1 MLSTFFSGLLKHF
14 FLSIQGKN
22 DGTGLPE
29 RPGNLYFFL
38 MILYFVI
45 GMIRGLIV
53 HGSPIFFSF
62 IGGLFVW
69 MMIFV
74 FSRPNQYNV
83 TSIFF
88 CLSIGLAII
97 GIFVSFFIG
106 PFAGPFFM
114 GWEVVAFWSCFNK
127 VLKRKSNGK
136 K

>member
-1 MLSTFFSGLLKHF
+1 MISKFFSGLSQHIF
-14 FLSIQGKN
+14 SAIQGKH
-22 DGTGLPE
+22 DGYGLPE
-29 RPGNLYFFL
+29 KSGNLYFFL
-38 MILYFVI
+38 LALYFVV
-45 GMIRGLIV
+45 GMGRGFIV
-53 HGSPIFFSF
+53 HGSPFYFSF
-62 IGGLFVW
+62 ISSIVVW
-69 MMIFV
+69 FMILI
-74 FSRPNQYNV
+74 FSKPNQYNV